1 MAGYE
6 PRFYRDWSKDKDLI
20 SFTVAVKESDL
31 YVRATRNLS
40 RKALKVLLKHR
51 ASLEEYIEQQPA
63 FLTSLEP
70 LAVGQ
75 DAPFIVKTM
84 AEAAEKVGVG
94 PMAAVA
100 GAIAEYVG
108 KELLPFSREVIVENG
123 GDIFL
128 KTQKTRSIG
137 IYAGE
142 SSPFSGKLAIKV
154 EPRETPLG
162 ICTSAGTVG
171 HSFSFGQC
179 DAAIL
184 LSASAALADAAAT
197 AVGNLIQS
205 ADDIPRGI
213 DFAKG
218 VEGIKGVIIIK
229 DDRIGV
235 WGDVRLVETGA

>member
-1 MAGYE
+1 MPGYE
-6 PRFYRDWSKDKDLI
+6 PRFYRDWSQDNDLI

-40 RKALKVLLKHR
+40 RKALRVLLKHR
-51 ASLEEYIEQQPA
+51 TALEEYIQRQPA

-70 LAVGQ
+70 LTIGQ
-75 DAPFIVKTM
+75 DAPLIVKTM
-84 AEAAEKVGVG
+84 AEAAAKAGVG

-108 KELLPFSREVIVENG
+108 RELLPSSREVIVENG

-137 IYAGE
+137 IYAGD
-142 SSPFSGKLAIKV
+142 SSSFTGKLALRI
-154 EPRETPLG
+154 EPEETPLG
-162 ICTSAGTVG
+162 VCTSAGTVG
-171 HSFSFGQC
+171 HSVSFGKC

-184 LSASAALADAAAT
+184 LSPSASLADAVAT
-197 AVGNLIQS
+197 AVGNLIRS

-218 VEGIKGVIIIK
+218 VAGIKGVVVIK

>member
-31 YVRATRNLS
+31 YVRATRNLH
-40 RKALKVLLKHR
+40 RKALRVLLKHR
-51 ASLEEYIEQQPA
+51 ASLEEYIQQEPA

-70 LAVGQ
+70 VAIGQ
-75 DAPFIVKTM
+75 DAPLIVRTM
-84 AEAAEKVGVG
+84 AEAAVKAGVG

-100 GAIAEYVG
+100 GAIAEHVG
-108 KELLPFSREVIVENG
+108 KELLAFSREVIVENG

-128 KTQKTRSIG
+128 KTQKARSIG

-142 SSPFSGKLAIKV
+142 SSPFTGRLALRV
-154 EPRETPLG
+154 EPEETPLG

-171 HSFSFGQC
+171 HSLSFGKC

-184 LSASAALADAAAT
+184 LSPSASLADAAAT

-205 ADDIPRGI
+205 ADDIPKGI
-213 DFAKG
+213 DFARG
-218 VEGIKGVIIIK
+218 IEGIRGVIIIK
-229 DDRIGV
+229 NDRIGV

>member
-1 MAGYE
+1 
-6 PRFYRDWSKDKDLI
+6 
-20 SFTVAVKESDL
+20 
-31 YVRATRNLS
+31 
-40 RKALKVLLKHR
+40 
-51 ASLEEYIEQQPA
+51 
-63 FLTSLEP
+63 
-70 LAVGQ
+70 
-75 DAPFIVKTM
+75 
-84 AEAAEKVGVG
+84 
-94 PMAAVA
+94 VA

-108 KELLPFSREVIVENG
+108 RELLPFSREVIVENG

-142 SSPFSGKLAIKV
+142 ASPFTGKLALKV

-171 HSFSFGQC
+171 HSLSFGKC

-184 LSASAALADAAAT
+184 LSPSASLADAAAT

-205 ADDIPRGI
+205 ADDIPKGI
-213 DFAKG
+213 EFAKG

-235 WGDVRLVETGA
+235 WGDINIVGM

>member
-1 MAGYE
+1 MPGYE
-6 PRFYRDWSKDKDLI
+6 TRFYRDWSRDRDLI

-31 YVRATRNLS
+31 YVRATRNLG
-40 RKALKVLLKHR
+40 RKAMKVLLKHR
-51 ASLEEYIEQQPA
+51 AALEEYIGRRPE
-63 FLTSLEP
+63 FLTTLEP
-70 LAVGQ
+70 FAVGP
-75 DAPFIVKTM
+75 DAPLIVKTM
-84 AEAAEKVGVG
+84 SDAAEKAGVG

-128 KTQKTRSIG
+128 KTLKTRWIG

-142 SSPFSGKLAIKV
+142 LSPFTGKLALRV
-154 EPRETPLG
+154 EPKETPLG

-171 HSFSFGQC
+171 HSLSFGRC

-205 ADDIPRGI
+205 AEDIPRGI

-218 VEGIKGVIIIK
+218 VAGIKGVVIIK

-235 WGDVRLVETGA
+235 WGDIKLVETGA

>member
-1 MAGYE
+1 MPGYE
-6 PRFYRDWSKDKDLI
+6 PRFYRDWSKDRDLI
-20 SFTVAVKESDL
+20 SFTVVVKESDL
-31 YVRATRNLS
+31 CVRATRNLR

-51 ASLEEYIEQQPA
+51 ALLEEYIRRNPT

-70 LAVGQ
+70 LTVGL
-75 DAPFIVKTM
+75 DAPLIVKAM

-108 KELLPFSREVIVENG
+108 NELLPFSREVIVENG

-128 KTQKTRSIG
+128 KTQKTRSVG

-142 SSPFSGKLAIKV
+142 LSPFTGKLALRI
-154 EPRETPLG
+154 EPRDTPLG

-171 HSFSFGQC
+171 HSLSFGKC

-184 LSASAALADAAAT
+184 LSPSASLADAAAT

-205 ADDIPRGI
+205 ADDIPKGI
-213 DFAKG
+213 KFAKG

-229 DDRIGV
+229 DDQIGV
-235 WGDVRLVETGA
+235 WGDIKLVETGV

>member
-1 MAGYE
+1 MPRYE

-20 SFTVAVKESDL
+20 SFTVTVKESDL
-31 YVRATRNLS
+31 FVRATRNLS
-40 RKALKVLLKHR
+40 RKALKALLKHR
-51 ASLEEYIEQQPA
+51 ASLEEYIGRRPA

-70 LAVGQ
+70 LAVGP
-75 DAPFIVKTM
+75 DAPLIVKTM
-84 AEAAEKVGVG
+84 AEAAQKVGVG

-108 KELLPFSREVIVENG
+108 RELLPFSREVIVENG

-142 SSPFSGKLAIKV
+142 SSPFTGKLALKI
-154 EPRETPLG
+154 EPKETPLG

-171 HSFSFGQC
+171 HSLSFGKC

-184 LSASAALADAAAT
+184 VSPSASLADAAAT

-213 DFAKG
+213 EFAKN
-218 VEGIKGVIIIK
+218 VEGIKGVVIIK
-229 DDRIGV
+229 DDQIGV
-235 WGDVRLVETGA
+235 WGDVRLVDAGA

>member
-1 MAGYE
+1 MPGYE
-6 PRFYRDWSKDKDLI
+6 PRFYREWSKDKDLI
-20 SFTVAVKESDL
+20 SFTVTVKESDL

-40 RKALKVLLKHR
+40 RKALKVLLKYR
-51 ASLEEYIEQQPA
+51 ASLEEYIERRPA

-70 LAVGQ
+70 FPVGP
-75 DAPFIVKTM
+75 DAPLIVKTM
-84 AEAAEKVGVG
+84 AGAAKKAGVG

-108 KELLPFSREVIVENG
+108 RELLPFSREVIVENG

-142 SSPFSGKLAIKV
+142 SSPFTGKLALKV
-154 EPRETPLG
+154 EPKETPLG

-171 HSFSFGQC
+171 HSLSFGKC

-184 LSASAALADAAAT
+184 VSPSASLADAAAT
-197 AVGNLIQS
+197 AVGNIIQTV
-205 ADDIPRGI
+205 DDIPKGI
-213 DFAKG
+213 EFAKG
-218 VEGIKGVIIIK
+218 VEGIKGVVIIK

-235 WGDVRLVETGA
+235 WGDIKLVETGV

>member
-1 MAGYE
+1 MPGYE
-6 PRFYRDWSKDKDLI
+6 PRFYRDWSRDKDLI
-20 SFTVAVKESDL
+20 SFTVTVKESDL

-40 RKALKVLLKHR
+40 RKGLRVLLKHR
-51 ASLEEYIEQQPA
+51 AALEEYIERHPE
-63 FLTSLEP
+63 FLTALAP

-75 DAPFIVKTM
+75 DAPFIVRDM
-84 AEAAEKVGVG
+84 AEAAEKAGVG

-100 GAIAEYVG
+100 GAIAEHVG

-128 KTQKTRSIG
+128 KTRKTRSIG
-137 IYAGE
+137 IFAGD
-142 SSPFSGKLAIKV
+142 SSPFSGRVALRI
-154 EPRETPLG
+154 EPKETPLG

-171 HSFSFGQC
+171 HSKSFGRC

-184 LSASAALADAAAT
+184 LSASASLADAAAT

-205 ADDIPRGI
+205 AGDIQKGI
-213 DFAKG
+213 DFARS
-218 VEGIKGVIIIK
+218 VDGIKGAVIIK

-235 WGDVRLVETGA
+235 WGEVRLVETRA

>member
-1 MAGYE
+1 MTGYE
-6 PRFYRDWSKDKDLI
+6 PRFYRDWSQDKDLI
-20 SFTVAVKESDL
+20 SFTVTVKESDL
-31 YVRATRNLS
+31 YVRATHNLS
-40 RKALKVLLKHR
+40 RKALRVLLKHR
-51 ASLEEYIEQQPA
+51 TALEEYIQRQPA

-70 LAVGQ
+70 LAVGP
-75 DAPFIVKTM
+75 DAPLIVKTM
-84 AEAAEKVGVG
+84 AEAAAKAGVG

-123 GDIFL
+123 GDVFL

-137 IYAGE
+137 IFAGK
-142 SSPFSGKLAIKV
+142 SSPFTGKLALRV
-154 EPRETPLG
+154 EPKETPLG

-171 HSFSFGQC
+171 HSLSFGKC

-218 VEGIKGVIIIK
+218 VEGIRGVIIIK

-235 WGDVRLVETGA
+235 WGDVRLVEIGA

>member
-1 MAGYE
+1 MPGYE
-6 PRFYRDWSKDKDLI
+6 PRFYRDWSKDEDLI
-20 SFTVAVKESDL
+20 SFTVMVKESDL

-51 ASLEEYIEQQPA
+51 ASLEEYIERQPA

-70 LAVGQ
+70 LAVGP
-75 DAPFIVKTM
+75 DAPLIVKTM
-84 AEAAEKVGVG
+84 AEAAAKAGVG

-100 GAIAEYVG
+100 GAIAEHVG

-128 KTQKTRSIG
+128 KTQKARSIG

-142 SSPFSGKLAIKV
+142 SSPFTGRLALRV
-154 EPRETPLG
+154 EPKETPLG

-171 HSFSFGQC
+171 HSLSFGKC

-184 LSASAALADAAAT
+184 LSPSAALADAAAT

-205 ADDIPRGI
+205 AGDIPCGI

-218 VEGIKGVIIIK
+218 VAGIKGVIIIK
-229 DDRIGV
+229 DERIGV
-235 WGDVRLVETGA
+235 WGDIRLVEIGA

>member
-1 MAGYE
+1 MTGYE
-6 PRFYRDWSKDKDLI
+6 PRFYRDWSQDKDLI
-20 SFTVAVKESDL
+20 SFTVTVKESDL

-40 RKALKVLLKHR
+40 RKALKLLLKHR
-51 ASLEEYIEQQPA
+51 ASLEEYIQRHPA

-70 LAVGQ
+70 LPVGR
-75 DAPFIVKTM
+75 DAPLIVKTM
-84 AEAAEKVGVG
+84 AEAADKAGVG

-100 GAIAEYVG
+100 GAVAEYVG

-142 SSPFSGKLAIKV
+142 SSPFTGKLALKI
-154 EPRETPLG
+154 EPKETPLG

-171 HSFSFGQC
+171 HSLSFGKC

-184 LSASAALADAAAT
+184 LSPSAALADAAAT

-205 ADDIPRGI
+205 ADDIPMGI

-218 VEGIKGVIIIK
+218 VAGIKGVIIIK
-229 DDRIGV
+229 DERIGV
-235 WGDVRLVETGA
+235 WGDIRLVEIGT

>member
-1 MAGYE
+1 MRGYE
-6 PRFYRDWSKDKDLI
+6 PRSYRDWSHDKDLI

-51 ASLEEYIEQQPA
+51 ASLDEYIQRQPA
-63 FLTSLEP
+63 FLTSLKP
-70 LAVGQ
+70 LTVGQ
-75 DAPFIVKTM
+75 DAPLIVKAM
-84 AEAAEKVGVG
+84 AGAADKAGVG

-108 KELLPFSREVIVENG
+108 TELLRFSREVIVENG

-128 KTQKTRSIG
+128 KTQKARSIG

-142 SSPFSGKLAIKV
+142 SSPFTGKLALRI
-154 EPRETPLG
+154 EPKDTPLG
-162 ICTSAGTVG
+162 VCTSAGTVG
-171 HSFSFGQC
+171 HSYSLGQC

-184 LSASAALADAAAT
+184 VSPSAALADAAAT
-197 AVGNLIQS
+197 AVGNLVRSAEDIQK
-205 ADDIPRGI
+205 GI
-213 DFAKG
+213 DFARSIA
-218 VEGIKGVIIIK
+218 GIRGTVIIK

-235 WGDVRLVETGA
+235 WGDIRLVETGG